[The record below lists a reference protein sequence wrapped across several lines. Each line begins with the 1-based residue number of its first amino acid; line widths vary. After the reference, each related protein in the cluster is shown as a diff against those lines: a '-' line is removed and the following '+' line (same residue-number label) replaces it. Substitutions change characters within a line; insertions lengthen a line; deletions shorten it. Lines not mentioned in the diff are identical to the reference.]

1 MVLFAILKLIFL
13 GVNTAVAALVEIALA
28 AVDSRVAYAFARLWA
43 RLNLAAFGIRVRTQR
58 LAQLDPKA
66 AYIFMA
72 NHRSHLDVLAV
83 VVALGDFQL
92 RWVAKRE
99 LTRVPFFGWALKRAG
114 HIIVDRGDHAQAVA
128 TLRAA
133 ERQTDAGISVI
144 IFPEGTRAPTA
155 EALLPFKK
163 GGFMLAMQTGLPIVP
178 IAVRGSLPLLP
189 KKAWRIRAGTID
201 VVVGAPIPVA
211 GVPREELMERV
222 RVFLQTQLDLPV
234 DAPAAPRVA
243 ARAS

>member
-1 MVLFAILKLIFL
+1 
-13 GVNTAVAALVEIALA
+13 VAF
-28 AVDSRVAYAFARLWA
+28 DVARFWA
-43 RLNLAAFGIRVRTQR
+43 RLNLAAFGIRVRTRR
-58 LAQLDPKA
+58 LAHLDPKA
-66 AYIFMA
+66 TYVFMA

-83 VVALGDFQL
+83 IAALGEFQL

-163 GGFMLAMQTGLPIVP
+163 GGFMLAIQTGLPIVP

-189 KKAWRIRAGTID
+189 KKGWRIRAGTIE
-201 VVVGAPIPVA
+201 VVVGAPILVA
-211 GVPREELMERV
+211 GVPREELMARV
-222 RVFLQTQLDLPV
+222 RGFLQTQLDLPA
-234 DAPAAPRVA
+234 DAPAAPEVA
-243 ARAS
+243 VRAS